1 MDAEQSNAEK
11 QGWHEQRQRARLNH
25 TELAFTT
32 GGAGEPVLFL
42 HPAIVADAF
51 VPLLAESALA
61 DRYRLIHYHRRGYGE
76 SARQATPLSMTEQA
90 ADAHALLR
98 HLGIA
103 RAHVVGH
110 SFGGAIALQ
119 LALDAPE
126 AVHSLALL
134 EPILPAALADPTIAQ
149 FFMATV
155 GQAFAQYA
163 AGDKA
168 DAIDTWARGAFGP
181 DYRSVL
187 DRILPGAFGQAVSDA
202 DTLFQVEAPV
212 LQQWNFTAVEAAH
225 IKQPVLSVYHH
236 DSIWAGFVRTHEL
249 LCAWL
254 PQSESFVLPA
264 ATHLLQMM
272 NPRGMAETLS
282 SFFRRHTLTR

>member
-11 QGWHEQRQRARLNH
+11 KSWHEQRQRARLNH

-32 GGAGEPVLFL
+32 GGGGEPVLFL
-42 HPAIVADAF
+42 HPGIVADAF
-51 VPLLAESALA
+51 APLLAEPALA
-61 DRYRLIHYHRRGYGE
+61 DRYRLIHYHRRGYGN
-76 SARQATPLSMTEQA
+76 SARQATPLSIAEQA
-90 ADAHALLR
+90 ADARALLH
-98 HLGIA
+98 HLGVA

-134 EPILPAALADPTIAQ
+134 EPILPAALADPAIAQ
-149 FFMATV
+149 FFMETV

-168 DAIDTWARGAFGP
+168 GAIDTWARGAFGS
-181 DYRSVL
+181 DYRLVL
-187 DRILPGAFGQAVSDA
+187 DRVLPGAFDQAVIDA
-202 DTLFQVEAPV
+202 DTLFQVEAPM
-212 LQQWNFTAVEAAH
+212 LQPWHFTAAEAAQ

-236 DSIWAGFVRTHEL
+236 DAIWAGFARTHEL
-249 LCAWL
+249 LCTWL

-264 ATHLLQMM
+264 ATHLLQIM
-272 NPRGMAETLS
+272 NPSAMAVALDK
-282 SFFRRHTLTR
+282 FFRCNPMPE